1 MPQCSNCGERM
12 SRNDETTKLTEYV
25 CARCHRTE
33 IVRKP
38 AYRVTASAGADAAAV
53 ADDD

>member
-1 MPQCSNCGERM
+1 MPECPNCGERL

-38 AYRVTASAGADAAAV
+38 AYRVTAGGSATGAV